1 MSGRDFHLHDGE
13 RGSALAIRVIP
24 LADKNQISKVLDD
37 GTLEVHLATRRPNLD
52 KPLRAYLA
60 KVLGVNPRR
69 ISVVAG
75 QDRSKKLVS
84 IIDIEP
90 GTVQKLI
97 QKEIR

>member
-1 MSGRDFHLHDGE
+1 
-13 RGSALAIRVIP
+13 
-24 LADKNQISKVLDD
+24 
-37 GTLEVHLATRRPNLD
+37 
-52 KPLRAYLA
+52 LA